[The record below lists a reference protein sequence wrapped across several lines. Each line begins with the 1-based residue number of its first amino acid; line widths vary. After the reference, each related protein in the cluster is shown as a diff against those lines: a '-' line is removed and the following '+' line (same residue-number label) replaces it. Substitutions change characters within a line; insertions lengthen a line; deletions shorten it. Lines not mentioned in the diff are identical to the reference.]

1 LKIHGIFSA
10 LALLRQMNFGYS
22 RFTAV
27 LLACLF
33 FGCNEQCWEE
43 DSACKLEPDPGPCE
57 AAIIQYYFDKQ
68 SNDCE
73 FFYWGGCD
81 GVAPFESMDACE
93 EACICNSG

>member
-1 LKIHGIFSA
+1 
-10 LALLRQMNFGYS
+10 MNFGYS

-93 EACICNSG
+93 EACVCNSG